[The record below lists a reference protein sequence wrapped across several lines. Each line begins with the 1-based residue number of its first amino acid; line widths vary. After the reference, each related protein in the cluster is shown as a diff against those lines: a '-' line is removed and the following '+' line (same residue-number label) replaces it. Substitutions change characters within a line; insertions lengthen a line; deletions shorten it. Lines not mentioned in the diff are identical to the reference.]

1 MAAFEIGGDLDFING
16 DEGDIDIARHGLDGR
31 YPILGE
37 FRFDFLFAGDEGDGI
52 LADTGDNAAIDFA
65 GEQAEW
71 QANDSGRMG
80 QHALDGEIGLA
91 GIGGTEHGFD
101 TSGAQRRGKLGQ
113 GHGRSNL
120 HFMDASTD
128 RSGGECPKTG
138 QKNGA
143 ALTLRTGAERTMS
156 ESLTSG
162 RKR

>member
-1 MAAFEIGGDLDFING
+1 M
-16 DEGDIDIARHGLDGR
+16 
-31 YPILGE
+31 
-37 FRFDFLFAGDEGDGI
+37 
-52 LADTGDNAAIDFA
+52 
-65 GEQAEW
+65 
-71 QANDSGRMG
+71 
-80 QHALDGEIGLA
+80 GLA
-91 GIGGTEHGFD
+91 GIGGAEHGFD

-128 RSGGECPKTG
+128 RSGGECSKTG

-162 RKR
+162 RMRWNFVIFGPIYSCFYRVCANFMTVLLIFHGGTSREHG